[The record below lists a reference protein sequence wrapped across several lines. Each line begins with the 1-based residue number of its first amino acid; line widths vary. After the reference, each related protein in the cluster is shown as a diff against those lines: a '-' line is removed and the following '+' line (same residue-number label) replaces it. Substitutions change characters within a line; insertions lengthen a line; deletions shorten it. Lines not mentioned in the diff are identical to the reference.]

1 MFKVKGKLEIK
12 EFTDI
17 NEAKVDNRQPKPIRK
32 AASIPQPKPMLP
44 PGSDKQEDTDSA
56 GSAGK
61 PFKTKIPPRRILV
74 VMFAIILVCAA
85 VSIVFDMWESGEV
98 AINEL
103 TAKNVLV
110 NINSHPQI
118 VATNAETVDELL
130 KEMDIK
136 IGAEDYMDKGRN
148 QQITDG
154 MSIWIRQSVPV
165 TIVVADKT
173 YHIETQPVTVEKA
186 LSLAGITARSGDN
199 ISQPLLSYIYDETK
213 IVVDRVDVKTE
224 TVDEYVEQD
233 EIEEEQSYLAPGVR
247 VTISEGSPGV
257 NRNTYE
263 VIYEN
268 GAEIGRE
275 LISSEKVR
283 DPVSRVVGVGPA
295 DSTGTAT
302 KAMAT
307 TSDGASF
314 YYTSSMTVEATAYTW
329 TGNRTATGT
338 WPKVGTIAVDPKVIP
353 LGTKVYVSGYGF
365 AVAEDTGGAIKNNI
379 IDLYMDTNE
388 ACINWGRRN
397 VTLYI
402 LE

>member
-74 VMFAIILVCAA
+74 VMFAIILVCVA

>member
-1 MFKVKGKLEIK
+1 MFKVKGKLKIK

-56 GSAGK
+56 VSAGK

-148 QQITDG
+148 QKITDG

>member
-32 AASIPQPKPMLP
+32 AASIPRPKPMLP

-74 VMFAIILVCAA
+74 VMFAIILACVA

>member
-224 TVDEYVEQD
+224 TVDEYVAQD

>member
-32 AASIPQPKPMLP
+32 AASIPRPKPMLP

-74 VMFAIILVCAA
+74 VMFAIILVCVA

>member
-74 VMFAIILVCAA
+74 VMFAIILACVA